1 MALVISDLIEITN
14 EDISIIC
21 NYLNEEAYKNGIRK
35 NPSVI
40 SRATTYD
47 LLDPE
52 VSKYKIVKGSD
63 EIIAFLVFR
72 FVSENSPKNEL
83 INCFIRED
91 FRFHKSTIIP
101 ISKKLVEVFGET
113 NVKFKRMHPSVDNV
127 TKYTT
132 DTHIN
137 IKKLNLYVKRLEKY
151 S

>member
-1 MALVISDLIEITN
+1 MISDLIEITE
-14 EDISIIC
+14 EDIPVIC
-21 NYLNEEAYKNGIRK
+21 NYLNDEAYNNGIRK

-83 INCFIRED
+83 INYFIRED
-91 FRFHKSTIIP
+91 FRSHKATIIP
-101 ISKKLVEVFGET
+101 MAKKLVEAFGEI
-113 NVKFKRMHPSVDNV
+113 NVKFKRMYPSVDSV

-137 IKKLNLYVKRLEKY
+137 MKKLSAYIKRLEKY
-151 S
+151 N

>member
-1 MALVISDLIEITN
+1 MISDLIEITE
-14 EDISIIC
+14 EDIPVIC

-63 EIIAFLVFR
+63 EIIAFLVYR

-83 INCFIRED
+83 TNCFIRED
-91 FRFHKSTIIP
+91 FRSHKSTVIP
-101 ISKKLVEVFGET
+101 ISKKLVETFGEI
-113 NVKFKRMHPSVDNV
+113 NVMFKRMYPSVDKV

-132 DTHIN
+132 DTHID
-137 IKKLNLYVKRLEKY
+137 IKKLNSYIKRLEKY
-151 S
+151 N